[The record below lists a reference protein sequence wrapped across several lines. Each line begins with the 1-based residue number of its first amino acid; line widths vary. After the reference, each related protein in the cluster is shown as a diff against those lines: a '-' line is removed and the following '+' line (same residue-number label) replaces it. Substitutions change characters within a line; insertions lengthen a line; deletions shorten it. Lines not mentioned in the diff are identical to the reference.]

1 MAAHYSYPAASEAC
15 GSAGGWHPWW
25 QHNKLFSDDVQRFD
39 VELYV
44 VDTVSKNSFPGG
56 GADGCC
62 GLMCVG
68 SLQ

>member
-1 MAAHYSYPAASEAC
+1 MAAHYSTLLPQKLVDLP
-15 GSAGGWHPWW
+15 AGGIHGGSIITV
-25 QHNKLFSDDVQRFD
+25 SDDVQRFD